1 MVVGG
6 GAASATAAA
15 VSAIFLCWT
24 TSNLVTALITPSF
37 SRWSCG
43 GDGGEGIF

>member
-15 VSAIFLCWT
+15 VSATFLCWT
-24 TSNLVTALITPSF
+24 TSNLVTALIVPSF
-37 SRWSCG
+37 SGWSCG

>member
-1 MVVGG
+1 MVAGG

-15 VSAIFLCWT
+15 VAATFLRWT
-24 TSNLVTALITPSF
+24 TSNLVTALIVPSF
-37 SRWSCG
+37 SGWSCG